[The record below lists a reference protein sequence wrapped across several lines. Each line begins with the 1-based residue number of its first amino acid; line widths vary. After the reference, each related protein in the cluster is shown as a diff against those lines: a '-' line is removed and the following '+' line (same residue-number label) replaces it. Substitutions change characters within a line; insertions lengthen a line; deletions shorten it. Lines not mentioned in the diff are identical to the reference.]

1 MLEDK
6 LYESDYFNI
15 YVCQTYRTKYNKIKE
30 QYHKELCI
38 YLDFESDIFNYL
50 FVSLTYKKKKN
61 YKENYIIWKII
72 YVYYMKTISIKYI

>member
-6 LYESDYFNI
+6 LYKSDYFNI
-15 YVCQTYRTKYNKIKE
+15 YVSQTYRTKYNKIKE

-50 FVSLTYKKKKN
+50 FVALTYKKKKIRFLLN
-61 YKENYIIWKII
+61 IILIVK
-72 YVYYMKTISIKYI
+72 YHMIKKYS